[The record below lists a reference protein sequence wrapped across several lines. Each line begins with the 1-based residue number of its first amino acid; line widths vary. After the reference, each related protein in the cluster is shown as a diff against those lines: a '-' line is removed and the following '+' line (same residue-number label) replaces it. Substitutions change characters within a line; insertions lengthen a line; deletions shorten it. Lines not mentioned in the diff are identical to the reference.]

1 VAKIIRVND
10 TKNIVVVVV
19 AAIVL
24 NPRVFSLG
32 IILS

>member
-10 TKNIVVVVV
+10 TKNVVVVVV
-19 AAIVL
+19 ASIVL